1 MGTKFWMVLGRDVPK
16 YRHATVAAAKIE
28 AERLAK
34 TNPGC
39 EFTVLEAVA
48 TCSVHSV
55 NWDQLR
61 DADRLGLDSDPE
73 RPF

>member
-1 MGTKFWMVLGRDVPK
+1 MGAKFWMVLGRDVPK
-16 YRHATVAAAKIE
+16 YRHATLAAAKTE

-34 TNPGC
+34 INPGC

-55 NWDQLR
+55 NWDRLQ
-61 DADRLGLDSDPE
+61 DADSLDLADIHA

>member
-16 YRHATVAAAKIE
+16 YRHATIAAAKNE

-34 TNPGC
+34 INPGN

-55 NWDQLR
+55 NWDHLH
-61 DADRLGLDSDPE
+61 DAERLGHANDIE